1 MNGENI
7 GKIGYPKS
15 YSDAGIKQDHKAWQT
30 DKFCIAGWNY
40 HKDLNRKFN
49 QWLSVIICPCLEKKF

>member
-15 YSDAGIKQDHKAWQT
+15 YSDAGIKQDHKTWQT

-49 QWLSVIICPCLEKKF
+49 Q